1 MRALIRPSRA
11 TRRALAAAALALASS
26 VATMPLDAQP
36 VTKRVG
42 PPPRAA
48 LDRTVLP
55 TPGAAPA
62 LRVPTWTRTTL
73 PNGAELVVVPKRDL
87 PLVAVSVNLVGGARN
102 FEPAGK
108 DGLAALTA
116 QMLSEG
122 TTTRTGE
129 QLADAQQLLG
139 TTIVANVGDES
150 GSIGFTA
157 LKPRLDSALALLA
170 DMLVNPSFPAAGLE
184 RLRGRA
190 LVGLSQAKD
199 QPNAVATNV
208 FARTLYGAE
217 HPYGR
222 FPHRGQRAGDHARRR
237 RRLPPRLLPPGP
249 GGDHG
254 GRRRGAG
261 GGARLGRAGARGV
274 ARGRRT
280 PGVRLPVAARGGATA
295 IYLVDK
301 PNAAQSVFQI
311 GLPGPAR
318 DTPDYY
324 ALEVMNT
331 ALGGLFQSRLN
342 HDIREVKGYSYGVR
356 SGFAFGRGPGAFAAG
371 GGIIS
376 AKTDSALIAFMT
388 HLRGVHGGVPFTDD
402 EIRQAKEALV
412 QRLPGRFASVNG
424 TAGAVGSLFVLGL
437 PESYYA
443 DYAAK
448 VNAVTADDMT
458 RVARRYIDLARLNIV
473 VVGDRASIE
482 APLARTGVAPIVVL
496 DAEGRRATASRDAGL
511 TPA

>member
-11 TRRALAAAALALASS
+11 TRRALAAAALALASA

-157 LKPRLDSALALLA
+157 LKTRLDSALALLA

-222 FPHRGQRAGDHARRR
+222 FPTEGSVRAITRDDVAAFHRDYFRPGRAVITVAGDVEPAAVRASVERA
-237 RRLPPRLLPPGP
+237 LAAWP
-249 GGDHG
+249 
-254 GRRRGAG
+254 A
-261 GGARLGRAGARGV
+261 GGARPAFAY
-274 ARGRRT
+274 
-280 PGVRLPVAARGGATA
+280 PSLPAGGATA

-496 DAEGRRATASRDAGL
+496 DAEGRRATAR
-511 TPA
+511 P